1 MSTPETST
9 EPGTAAGP
17 TAAKK
22 RLLQHLKTSGAATP
36 AELAAAFGHTEVA
49 MRQHLQALSDEG
61 WVADRKRARPGRG
74 RPSMEWTLTERS
86 MSLFPDRH
94 GELTVDLLSA
104 TRQAFGNEGLE
115 KILAV
120 RAETQAERYG
130 EALAPHDSLL
140 DKSKALAELRTREG
154 YMAEAK
160 IDDDGTVLLIEH
172 HCPVC
177 DAAKACAGL
186 CAAELAVFR
195 RSLGPDVT
203 VERTRHLLQDGDRC
217 VYRLTPVSST

>member
-1 MSTPETST
+1 MSSPHDVTPPAS
-9 EPGTAAGP
+9 AAGL

-22 RLLQHLKTSGAATP
+22 RLLEHLKTSGAATP
-36 AELAAAFGHTEVA
+36 AELAEAFGHTEVA
-49 MRQHLQALSDEG
+49 MRQHLQALSEEG
-61 WVADRKRARPGRG
+61 WVQDRKRARVGRG

-94 GELTVDLLSA
+94 GELTVDLLDA
-104 TRQAFGNEGLE
+104 TRQAFGAEGLD

-120 RAETQAERYG
+120 RADAQARRYG
-130 EALAPHDSLL
+130 EVLASHDPLL
-140 DKSKALAELRTREG
+140 GKAEALAELRTGEG

-186 CAAELAVFR
+186 CATELTVFR
-195 RSLGPDVT
+195 RSLGPGVT
-203 VERTRHLLQDGDRC
+203 VERSHHLLQDGDRC
-217 VYRLTPVSST
+217 VYRLKPV